1 MRQREPGMASG
12 AQTLKNG
19 VARGVGARINQARGG
34 GIKRRIIEEI
44 MAKTERRK

>member
-34 GIKRRIIEEI
+34 GIKRLHNRRNNEEI
-44 MAKTERRK
+44 